1 MVKKIFYAK
10 KKNFKNKILFFI
22 PIFIIVLFFV
32 IIFNNNNE
40 FIIIK
45 EFTDH
50 YYIFPLDKKG
60 KLIPNTNKQILHLNL
75 DKDRIALEKND
86 LIKFSIQLYASI
98 NYEEV
103 KKKLDFYLQ
112 KESFN
117 NNEFSIVILDH
128 SIGHEYILIY
138 KNFETRNLALD
149 YCYHYLKTID
159 TCLIVN
165 VQKLD

>member
-1 MVKKIFYAK
+1 MVKKIFYSK
-10 KKNFKNKILFFI
+10 KKRFNNKILFII
-22 PIFIIVLFFV
+22 PIFALILFF
-32 IIFNNNNE
+32 IIIYNNKNE
-40 FIIIK
+40 FIIIEK
-45 EFTDH
+45 FTDH
-50 YYIFPLDKKG
+50 YYIVPLDKEG
-60 KLIPNTNKQILHLNL
+60 KLIPNTKKQILHLNL
-75 DKDRIALEKND
+75 DKDKITLEKND
-86 LIKFSIQLYASI
+86 LLKFSIQLYASI
-98 NYEEV
+98 NYDEV